1 MLTVPQN
8 TQEQVTRLPSGRF
21 AAGRSG
27 NPGGRPRVLADVQAL
42 ARSLTTEAIS
52 TLAEIANNPEAPAA
66 ARVAAANA
74 ILDRGWGRAQA
85 SLTIHQEAERPS
97 PSEVQEALK
106 AAVAAGLPGMLQQLE
121 WSRGKRCE
129 P

>member
-1 MLTVPQN
+1 MLNVPQN

-27 NPGGRPRVLADVQAL
+27 NPGGRPRIIADVQAL
-42 ARSLTTEAIS
+42 ARSHTVDAIE
-52 TLAEIANNPEAPAA
+52 TLVGIANDTKAPAA

-74 ILDRGWGRAQA
+74 ILDRGWGR
-85 SLTIHQEAERPS
+85 STSTLTIYQETERPS
-97 PSEVQEALK
+97 PAEVQNALER
-106 AAVAAGLPGMLQQLE
+106 AVAAGLPGMLQQLE
-121 WSRGKRCE
+121 WSRGMRCE

>member
-8 TQEQVTRLPSGRF
+8 TQEQVTRMPSGRF
-21 AAGRSG
+21 ASGRSG
-27 NPGGRPRVLADVQAL
+27 NPGGRPRIIADVQAL
-42 ARSLTTEAIS
+42 ARSYTTEAIE
-52 TLAEIANNPEAPAA
+52 TLVGIANDPKAPPG

-74 ILDRGWGRAQA
+74 LLDRAWGRAQA

-97 PSEVQEALK
+97 PAKVQEALN
-106 AAVAAGLPGMLQQLE
+106 AAVAACLPGMLQQLE